1 MRYFILLLF
10 VVLFNSAFAQ
20 VKKSKTYDLI
30 VGTYTNKDKSNG
42 IHVYSFDTN
51 TGKLSYR
58 SKTLDV
64 TNPSFLTTS
73 LDNKNVYAVSEIG
86 KGQATVKSFSFD
98 RVSGSLNFLNEVS
111 AGGNGPCYVSIDN
124 KKQFVFVGNY
134 GSGNLSAIRVNQ
146 NGTLEEQTQTIQH
159 VGSSLD
165 KENQS
170 KPHVHSVVLSP
181 DQKYLFAAD
190 LGTDE
195 INAYR
200 YNPANLNPLSPANV
214 PFTKVKAGSGPRH
227 LVFHPNGKYAY
238 VIMEL
243 TAEIAAFDYSEGKLD
258 AKQYMSMLSAD
269 FEGEVEAADV
279 HISPD
284 GRFLY
289 GSNRRDGNDIVIYS
303 ISKDGKLSYVGRQSL
318 LINTPRNFAIDPTG
332 NFLLA
337 ANMDSNNVVV
347 FRRNRK
353 TGLLTSANE
362 SVQVDMPV
370 CLKFIE
376 IN

>member
-1 MRYFILLLF
+1 MRSFFLLLF
-10 VVLFNSAFAQ
+10 VVLFNSVFGQ

-58 SKTLDV
+58 SKTLGV
-64 TNPSFLTTS
+64 TNPSFLTVS
-73 LDNKNVYAVSEIG
+73 PDNKNVYAVSEIG
-86 KGQATVKSFSFD
+86 RGQATVKSFSFD
-98 RVSGSLNFLNEVS
+98 PIAGSLDFLNEVS
-111 AGGNGPCYVSIDN
+111 ARGDGPCYVSMDSE
-124 KKQFVFVGNY
+124 KQFVFVGNY
-134 GSGNLSAIRVNQ
+134 GSGNLSAIRVSQ
-146 NGTLEEQTQTIQH
+146 DGTLNEQVQTIQH
-159 VGSSLD
+159 FGNSLD
-165 KENQS
+165 KVNQS

-195 INAYR
+195 INTYR
-200 YNPANLNPLSPANV
+200 YDPADLNPLTPAKV
-214 PFTKVKAGSGPRH
+214 PFTKIKPGSGPRH

-243 TAEIAAFDYSEGKLD
+243 NAEIAVFDYSKGELD
-258 AKQYMSMLSAD
+258 IKQYISMLPPSFD
-269 FEGEVEAADV
+269 GEVEAADI

-303 ISKDGKLSYVGRQSL
+303 ISRDGKLSYVGRQSL
-318 LINTPRNFAIDPTG
+318 LISTPRNFVIDPTG
-332 NFLLA
+332 NFLLV
-337 ANMDSNNVVV
+337 ANMDSNNVMV
-347 FRRNRK
+347 FKRDRK
-353 TGLLTSANE
+353 TGLLTYANE
-362 SVQVDMPV
+362 SAQVDMPV
-370 CLKFIE
+370 CLKFIAT
-376 IN
+376 N

>member
-1 MRYFILLLF
+1 MRYFFLLLF
-10 VVLFNSAFAQ
+10 VVLFNDALAQ

-30 VGTYTNKDKSNG
+30 VGTYTNKEKSNG
-42 IHVYSFDTN
+42 IHVYSFDSN

-64 TNPSFLTTS
+64 TNPSFLTVS
-73 LDNKNVYAVSEIG
+73 LDNKNVYAVSEVG

-98 RVSGSLNFLNEVS
+98 PVSGSLGFLNEVS

-134 GSGNLSAIRVNQ
+134 GSGNLSATRVNQ
-146 NGTLEEQTQTIQH
+146 DGTLNEQTQTIQH
-159 VGSSLD
+159 FGSSLD
-165 KENQS
+165 KDNQS

-195 INAYR
+195 INTYK
-200 YNPANLNPLSPANV
+200 YNPASLNPLSPASI

-243 TAEIAAFDYSEGKLD
+243 SAEVAVFDYSEGKLE
-258 AKQYMSMLSAD
+258 AKQNISMLPPD
-269 FEGEVEAADV
+269 FEGEVEAADIHV
-279 HISPD
+279 SPD

-303 ISKDGKLSYVGRQSL
+303 ISRDGKLNYVGRQSL
-318 LINTPRNFAIDPTG
+318 LINTPRNFAIDPSG
-332 NFLLA
+332 NFLLV

-347 FRRNRK
+347 FKRDRK
-353 TGLLTSANE
+353 TGLLTYANE
-362 SVQVDMPV
+362 SAQVDMPV
-370 CLKFIE
+370 CLKFIGT
-376 IN
+376 N